1 MYFQPNFSRDN
12 FCIWCIMVINVN
24 KSDRIVGGDTDM
36 NKRHYILLMIILCAL
51 FVTGRYYIVDSMYIE
66 IITTS
71 LAIIAAVSFF
81 MELKSN
87 ERINEA
93 QLIMELN
100 NQFITNPQF
109 TDVELELEKYFNAYR
124 KAGSP
129 TCRENGISLGIDLD
143 VFDKRR
149 QDLVNYLVHLEGVA
163 ALVDE
168 GVLHLNVITD
178 LMAYRYFIAVNNPI
192 VQEKE
197 LLPYRDYYRG
207 IIRIYDKWSE
217 ALGEKKVPM
226 AAYSLARRMEKEK

>member
-1 MYFQPNFSRDN
+1 MQENFSCNSGKAYCLAEKRKE
-12 FCIWCIMVINVN
+12 M
-24 KSDRIVGGDTDM
+24 GGPM
-36 NKRHYILLMIILCAL
+36 NKRHYILLMVILCVL
-51 FVTGRYYIVDSMYIE
+51 FVAGRYYITDSIYIE

-100 NQFITNPQF
+100 SQFITNPDF
-109 TDVELELEKYFNAYR
+109 TAVELELEKYFNAYK

-129 TCRENGISLGIDLD
+129 DYRDNGIALGIDLD
-143 VFDKRR
+143 VFDEKR
-149 QDLVNYLVHLEGVA
+149 QALVNYLVYLEGVA

-168 GVLHLNVITD
+168 GVLHLDVITN
-178 LMAYRYFIAVNNPI
+178 LMAYRYFIAVNNPV

-197 LLPYRDYYRG
+197 LKPYEPYYRG
-207 IIRIYDKWSE
+207 IFHIYEKWSE
-217 ALGEKKVPM
+217 VLGEENVPM
-226 AAYSLARRMEKEK
+226 ANYALIKKNKEEAK

>member
-1 MYFQPNFSRDN
+1 
-12 FCIWCIMVINVN
+12 
-24 KSDRIVGGDTDM
+24 M
-36 NKRHYILLMIILCAL
+36 NKRHYILLMIVLSTL
-51 FVTGRYYIVDSMYIE
+51 FLVGRYYIRDSVYIE
-66 IITTS
+66 IITTI
-71 LAIIAAVSFF
+71 LAIIAAVCFF

-100 NQFITNPQF
+100 DQFITNPQF
-109 TDVELELEKYFNAYR
+109 TNVELELEKYFNAYR

-129 TCRENGISLGIDLD
+129 EERTNGIPFGIDLD
-143 VFDKRR
+143 IFDENR
-149 QDLVNYLVHLEGVA
+149 QSLVNYLVHLEGVA

-197 LLPYRDYYRG
+197 LLPYRDYYQG
-207 IIRIYDKWSE
+207 IIRIYEKWNE
-217 ALGEKKVPM
+217 ALGKIKFPWQTIPLQNV
-226 AAYSLARRMEKEK
+226 